1 MNAAPVHAEEHLI
14 SASFSIFSFALALS
28 TVLCAS
34 SGHAVDAAELAA
46 ADRTAPPK
54 AEPGS
59 EPTSETVVLLHG
71 LARGAGSME
80 SLGEALSEAGYRVF
94 NFDYDSREER
104 PSELVAELRRRVA
117 RCCEASTAPLHFV
130 AHSLGGILVRAY
142 LAETPPPNLGRV
154 VLLAPPNQG
163 SEIVDTIGDTAGFI
177 AFFGP
182 TGAALG
188 TGPDSLPN
196 RIGAPDYE
204 VGVIAGQQSVNPIG
218 SALLPGP
225 DDGAVSVERAKL
237 EGAADFIVID
247 ATHTFIMQ
255 NEIAKQQVL
264 DFLRNGRF
272 DHSRK

>member
-1 MNAAPVHAEEHLI
+1 VL
-14 SASFSIFSFALALS
+14 SASLGMAESADTLEATKLE
-28 TVLCAS
+28 
-34 SGHAVDAAELAA
+34 AATLEL
-46 ADRTAPPK
+46 
-54 AEPGS
+54 
-59 EPTSETVVLLHG
+59 PTSERAPERVVLLHG
-71 LARGAGSME
+71 LARDAGSMD
-80 SLGEALSEAGYRVF
+80 SLAETLTAAGYAVF
-94 NFDYDSREER
+94 NFDYSSREKQPE
-104 PSELVAELRRRVA
+104 ELIAELRERVDK
-117 RCCEASTAPLHFV
+117 CCAASTAPLHFV
-130 AHSLGGILVRAY
+130 THSLGGILVRAY

-163 SEIVDTIGDTAGFI
+163 SEIIDTIGDSSAFL

-196 RIGAPDYE
+196 RIGVPDYP
-204 VGVIAGQQSVNPIG
+204 VGVIAGQQSVNPFG

-237 EGAADFIVID
+237 DGAADFIVID

-264 DFLRNGRF
+264 EFLRNGRF
-272 DHSRK
+272 DHSLE